1 LSNPIRVWSGIL
13 GLVSGYDVE
22 HCKDGTVIGWPAAV
36 IGDLGRV
43 LGLPDH
49 LDQFPSSSK
58 SETRSIRLSSRSVW
72 GGAGATTIIK
82 DRTTLS
88 LITFADFCFGASMQ
102 I

>member
-1 LSNPIRVWSGIL
+1 V
-13 GLVSGYDVE
+13 V
-22 HCKDGTVIGWPAAV
+22 
-36 IGDLGRV
+36 GDLGRI
-43 LGLPDH
+43 LGHPDH

-58 SETRSIRLSSRSVW
+58 SETGSIRLSSRSVW
-72 GGAGATTIIK
+72 PGADATTIIK